1 MTSEELKT
9 VREALRLTQSQ
20 LAQLLGVH
28 EITISKWERGH
39 GKPSP
44 YQEALIRS
52 FGQAQEKSPDVGTV
66 VAGLLVA
73 AGIAAALFYILK
85 AALEGGSESA

>member
-1 MTSEELKT
+1 MIKEELKGI
-9 VREALRLTQSQ
+9 REGLGLTQAQ

-39 GKPSP
+39 GGPSP
-44 YQEALIRS
+44 YHEALIRS
-52 FGQAQEKSPDVGTV
+52 FGKAREKSPDVGTV

-73 AGIAAALFYILK
+73 AGIVAALGCILK
-85 AALEGGSESA
+85 AALDD